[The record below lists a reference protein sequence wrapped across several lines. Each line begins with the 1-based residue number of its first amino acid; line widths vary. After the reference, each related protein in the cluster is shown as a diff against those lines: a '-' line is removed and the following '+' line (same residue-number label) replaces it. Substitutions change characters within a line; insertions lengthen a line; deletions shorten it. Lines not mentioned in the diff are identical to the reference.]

1 MNPRP
6 LRVLVVD
13 DEPLARGRLTSLV
26 DECAAPRC
34 EVVHA
39 CADADEAQRVLMT
52 QRVDCIL
59 LDIQMPDVDGL
70 EFARRLRNAAAPSDA
85 PPAVIFVTA
94 HSQHALEAFELE
106 AVDYLTKP
114 VRRERLQAALERVA
128 RQRPTSS
135 AAVAESPVL
144 VATERGRVARI
155 PLDEVLYLK
164 AELKYVTLRTAER
177 SWVLDESLT
186 ELEQRLGDG
195 LPVAPGR
202 PKPPTAPSG
211 GSERSDLAGTRFIRI
226 HRNALVARNAVMAL
240 DRHGAPDTE
249 DGEPVWSVH
258 IRHVG
263 EWLPVS
269 RRQLS
274 AVREALQQQ
283 R

>member
-1 MNPRP
+1 MTPRP

-13 DEPLARGRLTSLV
+13 DEPLARSRLTSLV

-39 CADADEAQRVLMT
+39 CADADEAQRVLAT

-70 EFARRLRNAAAPSDA
+70 EFARRLRGSAALGDA
-85 PPAVIFVTA
+85 PAAIIFVTA
-94 HSQHALEAFELE
+94 HGQHALQAFELE

-128 RQRPTSS
+128 RQRPSASS
-135 AAVAESPVL
+135 AADVPVL

-164 AELKYVTLRTAER
+164 AELKYVTLRTAGR

-195 LPVAPGR
+195 L
-202 PKPPTAPSG
+202 
-211 GSERSDLAGTRFIRI
+211 RFIRV
-226 HRNALVARNAVMAL
+226 HRNALVARHAVMAL
-240 DRHGAPDTE
+240 DRHGAQDTE

-258 IRHVG
+258 IRHVD

-274 AVREALQQQ
+274 TVRDALQQQ